1 MAEQKIL
8 LGNVRVEQG
17 PAVPNKV
24 SSETTTSGFEDGH
37 VLYNNNGKVGAKKL
51 SASDVGALS
60 SGGTAQKAN
69 FLVGGG
75 VGTQYSFGAY
85 EMQCHNIDEIPNVYS
100 LKAVFRSDNNYHLN
114 AYRKTDGLM
123 QKTYCDFAG
132 QISSASSIRYKEDI
146 RPVEEAL
153 LEKMLELPVIDFRYG
168 TQAPEYVQ
176 DEKRHVGM
184 IAEQVAKIMPNSVT
198 MDQEGFPTA
207 VVYSDF
213 IPLLLAQ
220 VQRQQKQLT
229 ALEHRIDFLEQ
240 SVKEGVQNDGMA
252 NTENQLD

>member
-1 MAEQKIL
+1 
-8 LGNVRVEQG
+8 
-17 PAVPNKV
+17 
-24 SSETTTSGFEDGH
+24 
-37 VLYNNNGKVGAKKL
+37 
-51 SASDVGALS
+51 
-60 SGGTAQKAN
+60 
-69 FLVGGG
+69 
-75 VGTQYSFGAY
+75 
-85 EMQCHNIDEIPNVYS
+85 
-100 LKAVFRSDNNYHLN
+100 
-114 AYRKTDGLM
+114 
-123 QKTYCDFAG
+123 
-132 QISSASSIRYKEDI
+132 
-146 RPVEEAL
+146 
-153 LEKMLELPVIDFRYG
+153 MLELPVIDFRYG

-184 IAEQVAKIMPNSVT
+184 IAEQVAEIMPNSVT
-198 MDQEGFPTA
+198 MDQEGFPAA